1 MPSPVSKEESVMALS
16 VNTNVYSLAAQK
28 NLSRTQSSLETSIQR
43 LSSGLRINRAKDDAA
58 GLAIAQ
64 LQNAQARGLTV
75 AQRNIADGASFLSV
89 ADSTLQSVSEMMQ
102 RQRELAVQ
110 AGSGLYT
117 AGQVTLMSQEFDALT
132 TEITD
137 SLGRA
142 TFNGAAVFGGGGTI
156 QVGANTGDDIDI
168 TVGAAAA
175 RTAVISDT
183 ATIDTDLDNV
193 ASQLADIGALESRL
207 EQAGRVAASMEEAQY
222 SAAGRIMDADF
233 ARETAKMTSA
243 QVVQQAGV
251 AALAQANSIPQLA
264 LSLLQ

>member
-1 MPSPVSKEESVMALS
+1 MALT
-16 VNTNVYSLAAQK
+16 VNTNVFSLAAQK
-28 NLSRTQSSLETSIQR
+28 NLGRTQSSLETSIQR
-43 LSSGLRINRAKDDAA
+43 LSSGLRINMAKDDAA

-75 AQRNIADGASFLSV
+75 AQRNIADGTSFLGV
-89 ADSTLQSVSEMMQ
+89 ADATLQSVSEMMQ

-117 AGQVTLMSQEFDALT
+117 GAQVILMTTEFTALG

-137 SLGRA
+137 ALARA
-142 TFNGAAVFGGGGTI
+142 TFNGADVFGGGGDI
-156 QVGANTGDDIDI
+156 QVGANTGQDINI
-168 TVGAAAA
+168 AVAALAA
-175 RTAVISDT
+175 RTADISNT
-183 ATIDTDLDNV
+183 ATVDADLDAV
-193 ASQLADIGALESRL
+193 ASALADIGALQSRL
-207 EQAGRVAASMEEAQY
+207 EQAGRVAASMEEAQFA
-222 SAAGRIMDADF
+222 AAGRIMDADF
-233 ARETAKMTSA
+233 ARETAKMTSS

>member
-1 MPSPVSKEESVMALS
+1 MALT

-28 NLSRTQSSLETSIQR
+28 NLNRTQSNLETSIQR
-43 LSSGLRINRAKDDAA
+43 LSSGLRINMAKDDAA

-75 AQRNIADGASFLSV
+75 AQRNIADGTSFLAV
-89 ADSTLQSVSEMMQ
+89 ADSTLQTVSEMEQ

-110 AGSGLYT
+110 YGSGLYT
-117 AGQVTLMSQEFDALT
+117 AAQQGLMSTEFDALT
-132 TEITD
+132 AEITAA
-137 SLGRA
+137 LGRA
-142 TFNGAAVFGGGGTI
+142 SFNGTAVFGGGGVI
-156 QVGANTGDDIDI
+156 QVGANTGETIDI
-168 TVGAAAA
+168 SVAALAA
-175 RTAVISDT
+175 RTAVISNT
-183 ATIDTDLDNV
+183 ATVDADLNAA
-193 ASQLADIGALESRL
+193 ASALASIGALESRL

-222 SAAGRIMDADF
+222 AAAGRIMDADF
-233 ARETAKMTSA
+233 ARETAKMTSS